1 MLAVQITGMM
11 VLVENRTIPRG
22 EFEKVRQ
29 IRIIEQKF
37 IESLIG
43 VLRGLFH
50 RLLRNNA
57 PGYAYGQ

>member
-50 RLLRNNA
+50 RLLRYNE